1 MSEKE
6 DGERT
11 GGFKVVDR
19 RRFDAAGDEREAS
32 ESQVSSFP
40 AAASP
45 AAQPALARAEPA
57 AAAASPAA
65 QPALARPAASAQHAG
80 FGVSA
85 DPTLQTPG
93 VPIGQPFAAPD
104 GADVATLGELVLSLY
119 TQALLLL
126 GEVAG
131 PEGNPPEVDLG
142 SARYTIDLLG
152 VLQTK
157 TRGNLDTGEQ
167 ELLEKV
173 LYDLRLRFVSH
184 RTGG

>member
-1 MSEKE
+1 M
-6 DGERT
+6 
-11 GGFKVVDR
+11 
-19 RRFDAAGDEREAS
+19 
-32 ESQVSSFP
+32 
-40 AAASP
+40 
-45 AAQPALARAEPA
+45 
-57 AAAASPAA
+57 
-65 QPALARPAASAQHAG
+65 
-80 FGVSA
+80 
-85 DPTLQTPG
+85 
-93 VPIGQPFAAPD
+93 PIGQPFAAPD

>member
-32 ESQVSSFP
+32 ESQVGSFP

-65 QPALARPAASAQHAG
+65 EPALARPAASAQHAG

-85 DPTLQTPG
+85 DPSLQTPG